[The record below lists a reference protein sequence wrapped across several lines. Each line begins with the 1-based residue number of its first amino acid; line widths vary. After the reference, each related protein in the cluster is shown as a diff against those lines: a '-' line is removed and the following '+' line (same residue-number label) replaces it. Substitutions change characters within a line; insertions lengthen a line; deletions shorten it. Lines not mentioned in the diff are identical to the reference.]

1 VRANV
6 VARTIRQ
13 MDDPLVTRE
22 ELSQTLLAILD
33 IRENVARI
41 RAVIEE
47 DENGED
53 PEEPT

>member
-1 VRANV
+1 MRANL